1 MSCIARIT
9 KLSVKISSKT
19 WRLLGL
25 CPNPPL
31 ISVHLEVSIKN
42 CSCSNFVVFTLE
54 YQAVQW
60 QNHRIVVNV
69 ATEITKYDDIMMAS
83 CLPIISFHFNM
94 PASLHVHQV

>member
-31 ISVHLEVSIKN
+31 ISVHLEVSIKTVFMFQFCTVHVRIPGSAVAEPSN
-42 CSCSNFVVFTLE
+42 CC
-54 YQAVQW
+54 
-60 QNHRIVVNV
+60 
-69 ATEITKYDDIMMAS
+69 
-83 CLPIISFHFNM
+83 
-94 PASLHVHQV
+94 